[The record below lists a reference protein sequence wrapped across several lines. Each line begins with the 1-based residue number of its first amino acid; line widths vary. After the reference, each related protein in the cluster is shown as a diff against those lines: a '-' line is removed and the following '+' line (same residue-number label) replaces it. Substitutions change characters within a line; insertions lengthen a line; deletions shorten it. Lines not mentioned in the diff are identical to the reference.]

1 MVKLIIYIVV
11 GLLVLSFF
19 GISLQHL
26 VQSPT
31 TQSNF
36 GFFWDLLQQGWQY
49 IADWVTGAL
58 HTVGLDKFSTPKFG
72 TK

>member
-1 MVKLIIYIVV
+1 MLKLIFYVV
-11 GLLVLSFF
+11 VALLVLSFF

-36 GFFWDLLQQGWQY
+36 SFIGDLLHHGWEQ
-49 IADWVTGAL
+49 ISALISTAWHSTG
-58 HTVGLDKFSTPKFG
+58 F
-72 TK
+72 